1 MCYVVP
7 LIHHGHIKMNLA
19 HIQLLDSALPT
30 GAFSHSFGLETL
42 VQSGR
47 VKNADELR
55 EYAHTMLFGAWASGD
70 AMAVKAIYEWAPS
83 EKWPNIWQLD
93 KAMHLS
99 RTARESREG
108 VHKIGKRLLTLARTI
123 HPDLNW
129 NPLTDAI
136 ASNHCPGTFP
146 LVYGYT
152 CHQLNVPLVIAAEG
166 FLYANLNST
175 LTNAVRAMRL
185 GGTQAQTILA
195 SMLPLVSEAWQQN
208 HSRNPWKFAYS
219 VPATDIAMME
229 HETLYSRL
237 FMS

>member
-1 MCYVVP
+1 
-7 LIHHGHIKMNLA
+7 MNLA

-47 VKNADELR
+47 VQNADHLR
-55 EYAHTMLFGAWASGD
+55 EYAQTMLFNAWASGD
-70 AMAVKAIYEWAPS
+70 AMAVKAGYEWAPA
-83 EKWPNIWQLD
+83 ENWGDLWRLD

-108 VHKIGKRLLTLARTI
+108 AHKIGKRLLTLARTI

-129 NPLTDAI
+129 QPLTAAI
-136 ASNHCPGTFP
+136 EATYCPGTFP

-152 CHQLNVPLVIAAEG
+152 CRELGVPLDTAAEG
-166 FLYANLNST
+166 FLYANLSTT

-195 SMLPLVSEAWQQN
+195 SMLPLIPQAWQQN
-208 HSRNPWKFAYS
+208 ESRDPWNFAYS
-219 VPATDIAMME
+219 IPATDIAMME

>member
-1 MCYVVP
+1 
-7 LIHHGHIKMNLA
+7 MNLA

-47 VKNADELR
+47 IQTPDHLR
-55 EYAHTMLFGAWASGD
+55 EYAHTMLFNAWSSGD
-70 AMAVKAIYEWAPS
+70 AMAVKATYEWAPLQ
-83 EKWPNIWQLD
+83 KHQDLWRLD
-93 KAMHLS
+93 KAMHIS

-108 VHKIGKRLLTLARTI
+108 THKIGKRLFSLARTI
-123 HPDLNW
+123 HPTLNW
-129 NPLTDAI
+129 HPLAEAI
-136 ASNHCPGTFP
+136 ESAHCPGTFP
-146 LVYGYT
+146 LVYAWA
-152 CHQLNVPLVIAAEG
+152 CRELAIPLDIAAEG

-195 SMLPLVSEAWQQN
+195 SLLPQIAPAWHEN
-208 HSRNPWKFAYS
+208 KARDPWKFAYS
-219 VPATDIAMME
+219 IPSTDIAMME